1 MYQAALSAE
10 DVGGSAL
17 NTFVDWCVCCS
28 ASQWVTMSYV
38 YLYMYI
44 CIYVYMCYMYICICT
59 RLALPQKTLKGVP
72 PIRSWIGDM
81 VRVLLAFVSPPMGC
95 EMTITSVL
103 QCVAVCCSGLRC
115 VAVCCSML
123 QSVAVCCS
131 ELQCVAVRSS
141 VLPRVAECYSV
152 MRCDVFFP
160 LHKNWSIFA
169 LQKKL
174 HPGAYESIIYLDM
187 NMYWMYE
194 NKKKSYA
201 GAMR

>member
-1 MYQAALSAE
+1 MLQGKCSMVATVCGRLPLPVLSLPGCRVLQCVA
-10 DVGGSAL
+10 
-17 NTFVDWCVCCS
+17 VCC
-28 ASQWVTMSYV
+28 
-38 YLYMYI
+38 
-44 CIYVYMCYMYICICT
+44 
-59 RLALPQKTLKGVP
+59 
-72 PIRSWIGDM
+72 
-81 VRVLLAFVSPPMGC
+81 
-95 EMTITSVL
+95 SVL
-103 QCVAVCCSGLRC
+103 QCVAVCCSILRC